1 MNNLYLLLA
10 LGTGAG
16 VAVMTVF
23 NARLGGLLGGPF
35 WAAVAQFSVALSTVL
50 LVAFATR
57 QPAPIT
63 TGLHGAPWW
72 IWTGGMF
79 SATFI
84 VVSTFLAPRL
94 GVAVT
99 LATILVGQLS
109 AALVVGSLRTVR
121 RTRRAC
127 VARASGR
134 RRVAARRDHAHAVEV
149 MLRESQRRLLTE
161 LRNALVPLHRTLL
174 EWERAAYE
182 RIHGRTGAA
191 ELLKV
196 IVEDPQFAWL
206 RPVSELI
213 ARIDEVLQT
222 DAPDVRVDVDGI
234 VSQARVLIVPDE
246 EGTPYARRYH
256 AALQEVPDVVFAHR
270 RVTAVLRD
278 APHGTLH

>member
-1 MNNLYLLLA
+1 M
-10 LGTGAG
+10 
-16 VAVMTVF
+16 
-23 NARLGGLLGGPF
+23 
-35 WAAVAQFSVALSTVL
+35 
-50 LVAFATR
+50 
-57 QPAPIT
+57 
-63 TGLHGAPWW
+63 
-72 IWTGGMF
+72 
-79 SATFI
+79 
-84 VVSTFLAPRL
+84 
-94 GVAVT
+94 
-99 LATILVGQLS
+99 
-109 AALVVGSLRTVR
+109 
-121 RTRRAC
+121 
-127 VARASGR
+127 
-134 RRVAARRDHAHAVEV
+134 
-149 MLRESQRRLLTE
+149 
-161 LRNALVPLHRTLL
+161 PLHRTLL

-234 VSQARVLIVPDE
+234 VTQARVLIVPDE